1 MWNKEL
7 DREELYYSSLRYARE
22 EGIEKGI
29 EKGIEQNKIVSACN
43 FLRSGFSVDVIAQNL
58 ELPLEQVIQLQRD
71 MLANP

>member
-22 EGIEKGI
+22 EGI